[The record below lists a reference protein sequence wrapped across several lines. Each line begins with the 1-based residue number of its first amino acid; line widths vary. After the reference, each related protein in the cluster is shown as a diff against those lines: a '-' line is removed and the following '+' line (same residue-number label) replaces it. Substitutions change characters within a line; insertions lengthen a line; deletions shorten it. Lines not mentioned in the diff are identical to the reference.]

1 MPEAELCMMLG
12 NLLENA
18 VRASA
23 ALPPEERSIR
33 VLLRMLSPGMLGLI
47 VENRYSGVLHRENG
61 KLRSTAHPG
70 SGVGLL
76 SVQTAVDRYQGEMT
90 VETENRLF
98 RVNILLNI

>member
-1 MPEAELCMMLG
+1 
-12 NLLENA
+12 
-18 VRASA
+18 
-23 ALPPEERSIR
+23 
-33 VLLRMLSPGMLGLI
+33 MLGLI

-70 SGVGLL
+70 SGIGLL